1 MLCHSVFIIRLIASL
16 GKFDWLNLIFC
27 ATMLTANYLKYRSLT
42 MLYEYAEKYTN
53 TVGDRRK
60 NVVIL
65 LKIKFQIIST
75 NLSVR
80 GFSAVVKISNQTQYL
95 IK

>member
-1 MLCHSVFIIRLIASL
+1 
-16 GKFDWLNLIFC
+16 
-27 ATMLTANYLKYRSLT
+27 

-60 NVVIL
+60 KVLIL
-65 LKIKFQIIST
+65 LKIKFQIIMT

-80 GFSAVVKISNQTQYL
+80 GFSAVIKTSTQTQYS

>member
-1 MLCHSVFIIRLIASL
+1 
-16 GKFDWLNLIFC
+16 
-27 ATMLTANYLKYRSLT
+27 

-60 NVVIL
+60 NVLIL

-80 GFSAVVKISNQTQYL
+80 GFSAVIKISNQTQYL
-95 IK
+95 IKWIRAQFHNTLIRLRFNPIYFMQNYTYFKQCYQEC

>member
-1 MLCHSVFIIRLIASL
+1 
-16 GKFDWLNLIFC
+16 
-27 ATMLTANYLKYRSLT
+27 

-60 NVVIL
+60 KVLIL
-65 LKIKFQIIST
+65 LKIKFQIIMT

-80 GFSAVVKISNQTQYL
+80 GFSAVIKISTQTQYSIKWTRAQFHNTL
-95 IK
+95 IRLRFNPIYFMQNYTYFKQCYQEC